1 MLKSPYKI
9 EPDATF
15 STAAS
20 EALSKQLD
28 ELFNNL
34 AGTLDGDVE
43 SLHDMRVA
51 SRRLRAA
58 MSVFESAF
66 PVKVFQ
72 PLEREAAR
80 VTDALGEV
88 RDSDVQIE
96 YMTALRQK
104 VSVAERVGLDAL
116 IEHLTGERERH
127 RKILIKELERLG
139 RSKFRADFSHM
150 LGREALSLEMK
161 GSEDSGPTPEEGSV
175 DG

>member
-1 MLKSPYKI
+1 
-9 EPDATF
+9 
-15 STAAS
+15 
-20 EALSKQLD
+20 
-28 ELFNNL
+28 
-34 AGTLDGDVE
+34 
-43 SLHDMRVA
+43 
-51 SRRLRAA
+51 
-58 MSVFESAF
+58 VFESAF
-66 PVKVFQ
+66 SVKVFQ

-161 GSEDSGPTPEEGSV
+161 GSEESGPTPEEGSV